1 MTPRPFLRSSVL
13 VSMIATLAFTAIC
26 PALASAQA
34 ASKAADSV
42 AVMRSLDVMLTAM
55 RTRDAAGLGGIFHE
69 HARMTLL
76 RPAQDGSTRVVVLTG
91 AQFVEAATNPQ
102 QPILDEP
109 VRNAKVEIDGN
120 LATVWAEYQVRI
132 DGKVS
137 HCGYD
142 AFQLVK
148 VSGTWKILNVSDTF
162 RREGCG
168 PMWPR

>member
-1 MTPRPFLRSSVL
+1 MTLRPFLRSAAVAL
-13 VSMIATLAFTAIC
+13 TMATLAVTASS
-26 PALASAQA
+26 PTMALAQA
-34 ASKAADSV
+34 ASKAADSA
-42 AVMRSLDVMLTAM
+42 AVMRTIDVMLTAM
-55 RTRDAAGLGGIFHE
+55 RARDAAGLGGVFHE
-69 HARMTLL
+69 QARMTLL
-76 RPAQDGSTRVVVLTG
+76 RPVQDGTTRVVVLTG

-109 VRNAKVEIDGN
+109 IRNAKIEIDGN

-148 VSGTWKILNVSDTF
+148 VTGTWKILAVADTF
-162 RREGCG
+162 RRDGCG